1 MTIAI
6 TASGPSLEDELDKRF
21 GRAETILVYDTD
33 THFVEVINN
42 AAGAPSGGAG
52 IAAAQRLVDRDVAA
66 VITGQVGP
74 NALRVL
80 EAAGIRLV
88 QGFPGS
94 AKSNLDAFKAG
105 NMGDLQQFVP
115 PHSGK

>member
-1 MTIAI
+1 MKIAI
-6 TASGPSLEDELDKRF
+6 TASGPCLEDELDQRF
-21 GRAETILVYDTD
+21 GRAETILVYDSD
-33 THFVEVINN
+33 THFVDVINN

-52 IAAAQRLVDRDVAA
+52 IAAAQRLVDRDVAV

-80 EAAGIRLV
+80 EAAGLRLV
-88 QGFPGS
+88 QGRSGS
-94 AKSNLDAFKAG
+94 AKSNLDAFQAG
-105 NMGDLQQFVP
+105 KLDDLQTFVP